1 MSDIRFG
8 TKWVR
13 ADYGLIVAPYA
24 IPMPEPQT
32 SFVEIPGRDGA
43 LDLSEAFGTVRYADR
58 VIPLTLY
65 ARAPFDAAVS
75 AFAAVAHG
83 RRMNVIFDRDP
94 SYYYDAWV
102 TVEDVERHAGYC
114 ELSLKCRAKPYKLE
128 HFETMLTILP
138 SGSATATLT
147 NTRMPVVPVIASS
160 AEMTLMFTISAISYT
175 VTLSTGTHI
184 IPSLV
189 LMEGDTEIGIT
200 GTGSITFTYR
210 KGAL

>member
-8 TKWVR
+8 TKWAR

-65 ARAPFDAAVS
+65 ARTPFDAAIS
-75 AFAAVAHG
+75 AFAADVHG
-83 RRMNVIFDRDP
+83 RRMNMIFDRDP
-94 SYYYDAWV
+94 TYYYDARI
-102 TVEDVERHAGYC
+102 TLEDVEKHAGYC

-128 HFETMLTILP
+128 HFETTITVLP
-138 SGSATATLT
+138 TGTATVT
-147 NTRMPVVPVIASS
+147 MSNTRMPVVPMISVS
-160 AEMTLMFTISAISYT
+160 ADMTIEFTIGGLVYT
-175 VTLSTGTHI
+175 INLTAGAHVV
-184 IPSLV
+184 PSLV
-189 LMEGDTEIGIT
+189 LIEGDTEVEIT
-200 GTGSITFTYR
+200 GTGLITFTYR

>member
-8 TKWVR
+8 TKWAH

-32 SFVEIPGRDGA
+32 NFVEIPGRDGA

-58 VIPLTLY
+58 IIPLMLY
-65 ARAPFDAAVS
+65 ARAPFDVLISSLAADV
-75 AFAAVAHG
+75 HG
-83 RRMNVIFDRDP
+83 RRINVIFDRDP
-94 SYYYDAWV
+94 TYYYDARI

-114 ELSLKCRAKPYKLE
+114 ELSLECRAKPYKLE
-128 HFETMLTILP
+128 HFETTITILP
-138 SGSATATLT
+138 AGNATATLT
-147 NTRMPVVPVIASS
+147 NTRMPVVPTITVS
-160 AEMTLMFTISAISYT
+160 AEMTLTFTIAGVGYT
-175 VTLSTGTHI
+175 INLAAGSHI
-184 IPSLV
+184 VPSLV
-189 LMEGDTEIGIT
+189 LTDGETKIDIT

>member
-8 TKWVR
+8 TKWAH

-32 SFVEIPGRDGA
+32 NFVEIPGRNGA

-58 VIPLTLY
+58 VIELTLY
-65 ARAPFDAAVS
+65 KRAPFDSLVS
-75 AFAAVAHG
+75 AFAADVHG

-94 SYYYDAWV
+94 TFYYDARV
-102 TVEDVERHAGYC
+102 TIENVERHWGYC
-114 ELSLKCRAKPYKLE
+114 ELSLECRAKPYKLE
-128 HFETMLTILP
+128 QFETAITVLP
-138 SGSATATLT
+138 AGTATVTLT
-147 NTRMPVVPVIASS
+147 NTRMPVVPVITVS
-160 AEMTLMFTISAISYT
+160 AGMTLTFTLLGKDSTVNLSA
-175 VTLSTGTHI
+175 GTHF

-200 GTGSITFTYR
+200 GTGRITFTYR